1 MKSKILCIA
10 AITISILLAGAVL
23 ESRSAGAAKRA
34 QGAATSSDH
43 QAVAVRGVNHS
54 VSVSGLFTGTLA
66 GKIHVDDQEVVI
78 TKNTRIYKVG
88 FGLVD
93 VGTRV
98 ADTSLYVSGV
108 ARKEATVA
116 KLIIISSYDG
126 GSNQDG
132 GEAGELDSREPR

>member
-10 AITISILLAGAVL
+10 AITTSILLAGAVL

-34 QGAATSSDH
+34 QRATTSSDH
-43 QAVAVRGVNHS
+43 QAIAVRGVNNS
-54 VSVSGLFTGTLA
+54 VSVSGPFTGKLE
-66 GKIHVDDQEVVI
+66 GKIQVGDHEIVI
-78 TKNTRIYKVG
+78 TKNTRIYQVG

-98 ADTSLYVSGV
+98 SDTSLYVSGV

-116 KLIIISSYDG
+116 KLIIISNYDG

-132 GEAGELDSREPR
+132 GEAGELDSDEPR

>member
-1 MKSKILCIA
+1 MKRKILCTA

-23 ESRSAGAAKRA
+23 ESGSAGAAERA
-34 QGAATSSDH
+34 QRAATSSDH
-43 QAVAVRGVNHS
+43 QAIAIRGVNNG
-54 VSVSGLFTGTLA
+54 VSVAGLFTGTLE
-66 GKIHVDDQEVVI
+66 GKIQVGDRQIVI
-78 TKNTRIYKVG
+78 TKNTRIYEVG

-108 ARKEATVA
+108 ERKEATVA
-116 KLIIISSYDG
+116 KLIIISSYNG

>member
-1 MKSKILCIA
+1 MKSKILCTV
-10 AITISILLAGAVL
+10 AITISILLAGALL
-23 ESRSAGAAKRA
+23 ESGSAGDVKRA
-34 QGAATSSDH
+34 QRATTSSDH
-43 QAVAVRGVNHS
+43 QAIAVRGAKDAVT
-54 VSVSGLFTGTLA
+54 VSGPFTGKLE
-66 GKIHVDDQEVVI
+66 GKIQVGDDQIVI
-78 TKNTRIYKVG
+78 TKNTRIYQVG

-98 ADTSLYVSGV
+98 TDTSLYVSGV

-116 KLIIISSYDG
+116 KLVIISSYNG